1 MRVAMLD
8 PGGFSPSY
16 THALCSGLAE
26 DGHDVRLFTKPSA
39 VNPHDDGSYRS
50 VGHFYRH
57 TDRLFDAESRYRTG
71 LKGIEHGIDSLRLIR
86 TLRTWEPDIIHY
98 QWFPLP
104 VVDRYVVSALE
115 AIAPVVHTVHDS
127 YPFLGSPSSWL
138 QSLFA
143 TSIRSRPTQLIVH
156 TTYTRNQL
164 LADGVPEAA
173 ITVIPHGLLH
183 TKRFPD
189 ESSTGADRI
198 LFFGSLKP
206 YKGVDTL
213 LRAFAALSLGVQEQ
227 TTLHIA
233 GKPAM
238 DVQPLR
244 SLADDLCVE
253 TQIDWELGHVEAA
266 DLGSL
271 FSQASV
277 VALPYRRIDQSGVLL
292 TAIAAGVPAVAT
304 NVGGISETITDGTH
318 GILTDPDAPEA
329 FSRGLERVL
338 ADRDRRHRFTS
349 ALETLRAEWPSWSAI
364 AADTVEVYRSSE
376 SGLSVARREP

>member
-8 PGGFSPSY
+8 PSGFTPPY
-16 THALCSGLAE
+16 THALCLGLAE
-26 DGHDVRLFTKPSA
+26 GGNDVRLFTTPSA
-39 VNPHDDGSYRS
+39 INPYADESYRS

-57 TDRLFDAESRYRTG
+57 TNRVFDAASRYRTG
-71 LKGIEHGIDSLRLIR
+71 SKGIEHGIDSLRLIR
-86 TLRTWEPDIIHY
+86 RLQTWDPDVIHY

-104 VVDRYVVSALE
+104 VIDRFVVSALE

-127 YPFLGSPSSWL
+127 HPFLGSPSSWL

-143 TSIRSRPTQLIVH
+143 TSIRSQPTQLIAH
-156 TTYTRNQL
+156 TTYTRTQL
-164 LADGVPEAA
+164 LADGVPGTA

-183 TKRFPD
+183 TDRVPD
-189 ESSTGADRI
+189 ELSTGTDRI

-213 LRAFAALSLGVQEQ
+213 LRAFAALSPAVREQ

-238 DVQPLR
+238 DIQPLR
-244 SLADDLCVE
+244 SLADDLSVE
-253 TQIDWELGHVEAA
+253 TQIDWELGHVEAS
-266 DLGSL
+266 DLGAL
-271 FSQASV
+271 FGQASV

-292 TAIAAGVPAVAT
+292 TAIAAGVPIVAT

-329 FSRGLERVL
+329 FSRGLEQVL
-338 ADRDRRHRFTS
+338 TDRDRRDRFTS
-349 ALETLRAEWPSWSAI
+349 ALETLRADWPSWSTI
-364 AADTVEVYRSSE
+364 AADTVEVYRSSA
-376 SGLSVARREP
+376 SGLSVT